1 MPQKLGGTA
10 CRHNAPDRTNK
21 QASSPHVWD
30 RYEAEERTLPPLKKQ
45 TSNFVLTEQKQFPA
59 FHETSW
65 EYHAYSNNV

>member
-10 CRHNAPDRTNK
+10 CRHNAPDWTNK

-45 TSNFVLTEQKQFPA
+45 TSNFVLAEQKHSFQHSTKQA
-59 FHETSW
+59 GNTCLQQ
-65 EYHAYSNNV
+65 